1 MVNGLDQ
8 KIVKL
13 LAPISGTALT
23 SSELDTVQSGVKTDY
38 AIIYYMFGV
47 IGAGNIT
54 AGNFKLQHSDVSG
67 SGFVDIPATGNGT
80 GGTFGV
86 VTTTTDDG
94 KIFSINVD
102 TRKTR
107 RYLKV
112 TCTATAATLG
122 CAFAVLDR
130 MKEAPFT
137 AATRGVTG
145 TELVI

>member
-1 MVNGLDQ
+1 MISTTDQ
-8 KIVKL
+8 KIVKIL
-13 LAPISGTALT
+13 NPQSGTALT
-23 SSELDTVQSGVKTDY
+23 SAELDTVQSGIKADY
-38 AIIYYMFGV
+38 AVIYYIFGA

-54 AGNFKLQHSDVSG
+54 AGNFKLQHSDASG
-67 SGFVDIPATGNGT
+67 SGFVDVV

-94 KIFSINVD
+94 KIYAINAD
-102 TRKTR
+102 LRKTK

-112 TCTATAATLG
+112 VCNATAATLACG
-122 CAFAVLDR
+122 FAVLE

-145 TELVI
+145 AELVI